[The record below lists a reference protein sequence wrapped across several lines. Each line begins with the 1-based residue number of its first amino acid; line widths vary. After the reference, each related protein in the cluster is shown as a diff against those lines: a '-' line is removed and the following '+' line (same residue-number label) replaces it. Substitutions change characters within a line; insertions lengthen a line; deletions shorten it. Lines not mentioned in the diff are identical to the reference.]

1 MTRLTPGDRLPQL
14 VGRWV
19 DGSPA
24 TIPADLA
31 ASATVLLFYRG
42 HW

>member
-1 MTRLTPGDRLPQL
+1 MKRLAPGDLLPQL
-14 VGRWV
+14 VGRWI

-24 TIPADLA
+24 TIPDDLA

-42 HW
+42 LW